1 MAATDDK
8 KIVSLAEAKTQ
19 KTAAFNRTTYGEVI
33 RANRIKMGLSQ
44 PDLAAILGTS
54 KNYVSNWEVGRT
66 RPDMNMIPAICRA
79 IGISIA
85 EFFGGHSEL
94 DDLSPEQRAHIRSYS
109 LLNTRDQAAVNAL
122 TDHLLNMEDTE
133 FRQRCQAGF
142 AHIFH
147 NENLAAAGSMNMLG
161 DTVDGEKE
169 FIRLD
174 EITERADE
182 IITVTG
188 DSMEPTLHAGDDLLI
203 EHTETLEPGEIG
215 IFVINGE
222 GFVKE
227 YRSNGVYSHNEAKY
241 PFRKFCSGDDVRI
254 VGRVLGKVTKAH
266 RPTREESIVLD
277 ELLHDGVF

>member
-8 KIVSLAEAKTQ
+8 KIVSLAEAKTR
-19 KTAAFNRTTYGEVI
+19 KTAEFNRATYGEVI
-33 RANRIKMGLSQ
+33 RTNRIKMGLSQ

-54 KNYVSNWEVGRT
+54 KNYVSNWEVGRA

-85 EFFGGHSEL
+85 EFFGGHSGL

-142 AHIFH
+142 THIFH

-241 PFRKFCSGDDVRI
+241 PFRKFYSGDDVRI

-266 RPTREESIVLD
+266 RPTREESVVLD
-277 ELLHDGVF
+277 ELLHDGAF

>member
-8 KIVSLAEAKTQ
+8 KIVSLVEAKTR
-19 KTAAFNRTTYGEVI
+19 KTAEFNRATYGEVI
-33 RANRIKMGLSQ
+33 RTNRIKMGLSQ
-44 PDLAAILGTS
+44 PDLAGILGTS
-54 KNYVSNWEVGRT
+54 KNYVSNWEVGRA
-66 RPDMNMIPAICRA
+66 RPDMNMVPAICRA
-79 IGISIA
+79 LGISIA

-109 LLNTRDQAAVNAL
+109 LLNTRDRAAVNAL

-241 PFRKFCSGDDVRI
+241 PFRKFYSGDDVRI

-266 RPTREESIVLD
+266 RPTREESVVLD
-277 ELLHDGVF
+277 ELLHDGAF

>member
-8 KIVSLAEAKTQ
+8 KIVSLAEAKTR
-19 KTAAFNRTTYGEVI
+19 KTAEFNRATYGEVI
-33 RANRIKMGLSQ
+33 RTNRIKMGLSQ

-54 KNYVSNWEVGRT
+54 KNYVSNWEVGRA

-85 EFFGGHSEL
+85 EFFGGHSGL

-142 AHIFH
+142 THIFH

-227 YRSNGVYSHNEAKY
+227 YRSNGVYSNNEAKY
-241 PFRKFCSGDDVRI
+241 PFRKFYSGDDVRI

-266 RPTREESIVLD
+266 RPTREESVVLD
-277 ELLHDGVF
+277 ELLHDGAF